1 MKRISIVMGAAV
13 LTNTLASTH
22 PTMYDLASQ
31 MGDDGK
37 LQKNVIEIL
46 NQPNEILDFMVMME
60 ANGTTGHKAVIRS
73 GIPEPIFRKLY
84 GRVPSA
90 KSTFVQVTDNC
101 GMMEAYP
108 EVDVALANL
117 SSDPARFRLMQE
129 RGHIEGFNQKL
140 NRYVFYGNEDTE
152 PEGFTGIAPRYNDQ
166 SAENGVNIITDAA
179 TPDGA
184 DNSSIYLIVSAE
196 DTCCLIYPKGSKAG
210 IQHTDKG
217 QVTSETADGKME
229 VYRSHIKLDVGLHV
243 ADWRYISRGQID
255 TENLTKNAATGPDL
269 IDIMSQMI
277 EMIPDINKGRAFFA
291 TTRTVRGFIRRQIM
305 NKTVNSTL
313 SIEQMTRPNGALIY
327 RPMFDGI
334 PILRCD
340 QLLNTETGI

>member
-1 MKRISIVMGAAV
+1 MKIQFRSGSVIV
-13 LTNTLASTH
+13 TTTLAITH
-22 PTMYDLASQ
+22 PTMYDLASTF
-31 MGDDGK
+31 GPDGN
-37 LQKNVIEIL
+37 LAKNVVEIL
-46 NQPNEILDFMVMME
+46 NQPNEILDYMVTME

-73 GIPEPIFRKLY
+73 GIPEPAFRKLY

-90 KSTFVQVTDNC
+90 KSTFVQITDNC

-117 SSDPARFRLMQE
+117 SRNPAQFRLMQE

-140 NRYVFYGNEDTE
+140 NRYIFYGTE
-152 PEGFTGIAPRYNDQ
+152 PEGFTGLAPRFNDQ
-166 SAENGVNIITDAA
+166 SAENGVNIITSAA
-179 TPDGA
+179 TPDGT
-184 DNSSIYLIVSAE
+184 DNSSIWLIVSAQ
-196 DTCCLIYPKGSKAG
+196 DTCCLIYPAGSKAG

-243 ADWRYISRGQID
+243 ADWRYVVRGQVD
-255 TENLTKNAATGPDL
+255 TEDLTKNAATGPDL
-269 IDIMSQMI
+269 VDIMSQMI
-277 EMIPDINKGRAFFA
+277 ERVPDINKGRVFFA

-313 SIEQMTRPNGALIY
+313 SIEQMTRPNGALIH

-340 QLLNTETGI
+340 QLLDTETGI